1 MSCFNMADDVGKG
14 FSPSETT
21 NGGDNSQSD
30 TLLET
35 KLDLES
41 VSLVPGVKLRPGV
54 APIKTQ

>member
-1 MSCFNMADDVGKG
+1 MADDGGKG
-14 FSPSETT
+14 FSPLETT

-30 TLLET
+30 TLVET